1 MCFPFTENSVKWLC
15 TGKSFGLVVWGIFY
29 YISVADF
36 ACTEWFQSS
45 TSGEDEGRDADISD
59 GSQGEKICK
68 HPCMLQQQQQKHH
81 LRWSGGSSLHS
92 RFHSLGT
99 STRHCVKRPPDRN
112 SGWLMEKLDKILTST
127 PNRLQVCLFHS
138 IFFSSS
144 MFPFLVF
151 PHKCCSCCSSFTPYS
166 ALLYFINGSSL

>member
-1 MCFPFTENSVKWLC
+1 VC
-15 TGKSFGLVVWGIFY
+15 GIFY

-59 GSQGEKICK
+59 GSQGEKTYK
-68 HPCMLQQQQQKHH
+68 HPCMLQQQQQKHR

-99 STRHCVKRPPDRN
+99 STRHSVKRPPDRN
-112 SGWLMEKLDKILTST
+112 SGWLMDKIDKILTST
-127 PNRLQVCLFHS
+127 PNSLQVCLFHF
-138 IFFSSS
+138 IF
-144 MFPFLVF
+144 
-151 PHKCCSCCSSFTPYS
+151 S
-166 ALLYFINGSSL
+166 ALLCFPSLSFFTNVIVAVPPLPLTVYYCTSLMDHHYNLKVLTVV